1 DFLTPELK
9 SPYLRRVRD
18 KELHEFSQTI
28 HYFFQHVIN
37 EEDFLDY
44 VHKASVELEN
54 LISNKSRENYE
65 KEIMFLTKFIFSTLI
80 DADRTN
86 TRLFEE
92 NTREFPLNNQELFK
106 RYYIKLINKVNS
118 FQNHKE
124 ANHPINVLR
133 AKMSEQCDEFAKKP
147 SGIYTLSI
155 PTGGGKTLASLRYAL
170 KHALKHNKK
179 RIIYVV
185 PYTTIIEQNA
195 EDVREILDEETHILE
210 HHSNVIEDE
219 NDNDEDQ
226 DVMISKQQKFKL
238 AKDNWNSPIIFT
250 TMVQFLN
257 VFYAKGNRNIRRL
270 HN

>member
-1 DFLTPELK
+1 MKSIAHIRSYDQKIQTVEEHLLEVKELAEQYGEGIGIKHLAGLAGVLHDVGKYSNEFIDYILEAVQNPSAPPKRGSVDHSTAGGKLLYDFFHTPKKPYKALTAEIVGNAILSHHSYLQDFLTPELK

-118 FQNHKE
+118 FQ
-124 ANHPINVLR
+124 
-133 AKMSEQCDEFAKKP
+133 
-147 SGIYTLSI
+147 
-155 PTGGGKTLASLRYAL
+155 
-170 KHALKHNKK
+170 
-179 RIIYVV
+179 
-185 PYTTIIEQNA
+185 
-195 EDVREILDEETHILE
+195 
-210 HHSNVIEDE
+210 
-219 NDNDEDQ
+219 
-226 DVMISKQQKFKL
+226 
-238 AKDNWNSPIIFT
+238 
-250 TMVQFLN
+250 
-257 VFYAKGNRNIRRL
+257 
-270 HN
+270 